1 MSEKI
6 GCMNCGNISC
16 KNNKKRESNGCG
28 RWKTPEQRI
37 LELEEKVGMAE
48 RTRDRLISIGFPT
61 FASCKEYAAKLKEL
75 EKENA
80 QMKEANETLATMNN
94 SMWVELEKKRAE
106 SQGITNKLH
115 QLIKAKEIIK
125 TFCGFCSV
133 FNSTNGSFDN
143 LIAEAEQFLSEVEK

>member
-16 KNNKKRESNGCG
+16 KNNKKRESKGCG

-75 EKENA
+75 EAEVVRLRNEGLDNINKYTRFAETDRKTITKLQQACHKWFMRWREAKKDAMNLQKENA
-80 QMKEANETLATMNN
+80 ELKEKIRLMNEQEA
-94 SMWVELEKKRAE
+94 RD
-106 SQGITNKLH
+106 IT
-115 QLIKAKEIIK
+115 
-125 TFCGFCSV
+125 TRFPC
-133 FNSTNGSFDN
+133 
-143 LIAEAEQFLSEVEK
+143 

>member
-16 KNNKKRESNGCG
+16 KNNKKRESKGCG

-61 FASCKEYAAKLKEL
+61 FASCKEYAAKLAEL
-75 EKENA
+75 EAEIVRLRNEGLDNINKYTRFAETDRKTITKLQQACHKWFMRWREAKKDAMNLQKENA
-80 QMKEANETLATMNN
+80 ELKEKIRLMNEQEA
-94 SMWVELEKKRAE
+94 RD
-106 SQGITNKLH
+106 ITSR
-115 QLIKAKEIIK
+115 
-125 TFCGFCSV
+125 FPC
-133 FNSTNGSFDN
+133 
-143 LIAEAEQFLSEVEK
+143 

>member
-61 FASCKEYAAKLKEL
+61 FASCKEYAAKLAEL
-75 EKENA
+75 ENENA
-80 QMKEANETLATMNN
+80 ELKEKLGNYQKGMFDEI
-94 SMWVELEKKRAE
+94 EKRD
-106 SQGITNKLH
+106 INLT
-115 QLIKAKEIIK
+115 KAIEIIEGLMR
-125 TFCGFCSV
+125 FCRCFAQHH
-133 FNSTNGSFDN
+133 TED
-143 LIAEAEQFLSEVEK
+143 IRYKEAEQFLRESK

>member
-37 LELEEKVGMAE
+37 LELEEKVGMVE

-61 FASCKEYAAKLKEL
+61 FASCKEYAAKLNEL
-75 EKENA
+75 EAQIEKMKNRCNCKNGEYSCVGRAYFNCKLGINKCEGCNKWEIKEN
-80 QMKEANETLATMNN
+80 
-94 SMWVELEKKRAE
+94 
-106 SQGITNKLH
+106 
-115 QLIKAKEIIK
+115 
-125 TFCGFCSV
+125 
-133 FNSTNGSFDN
+133 D
-143 LIAEAEQFLSEVEK
+143 

>member
-16 KNNKKRESNGCG
+16 KNNKKRESKGCG

-37 LELEEKVGMAE
+37 LELEKKVGMAE

-80 QMKEANETLATMNN
+80 ELEAENEANENGA
-94 SMWVELEKKRAE
+94 KKYAE
-106 SQGITNKLH
+106 FYFETND
-115 QLIKAKEIIK
+115 QLTKAKEIILRLYNAGRDVLMCRTEEK
-125 TFCGFCSV
+125 AY
-133 FNSTNGSFDN
+133 DN
-143 LIAEAEQFLSEVEK
+143 LSNAINDKSIEQFLSEVGK

>member
-75 EKENA
+75 EAQIEKMKCCENCIWNCYSNDIA
-80 QMKEANETLATMNN
+80 RFCEDNNYKLWEMKE
-94 SMWVELEKKRAE
+94 
-106 SQGITNKLH
+106 
-115 QLIKAKEIIK
+115 
-125 TFCGFCSV
+125 
-133 FNSTNGSFDN
+133 
-143 LIAEAEQFLSEVEK
+143 

>member
-16 KNNKKRESNGCG
+16 KNNKKRESKGCG

-61 FASCKEYAAKLKEL
+61 FASCKEYAAKLAEL

-80 QMKEANETLATMNN
+80 ELKEKLGNYQKGMFDEI
-94 SMWVELEKKRAE
+94 EKRD
-106 SQGITNKLH
+106 INFT
-115 QLIKAKEIIK
+115 KAIEIIEGLMR
-125 TFCGFCSV
+125 FCRCFAQHH
-133 FNSTNGSFDN
+133 TED
-143 LIAEAEQFLSEVEK
+143 IRYKEAEQFLRESK